1 MGKLSKSPTAKG
13 IFKKREEYNFDNPVQ
28 RGHVWNNDKRS
39 LLIHS
44 MLEDYPIP
52 PVYAEEGEGEIMHI
66 LDGKQRLTTII
77 RFLGDEFALSPN
89 TPDFEGKNIAGLKF
103 SELEEDLQDK
113 IKDYVI
119 LIYYYRTMTIEK
131 RDEMF
136 LRLNGG
142 KPMSKIELV
151 RVEAGQ
157 EFMEYVRDLAK
168 NTFFQNCNISDSGRA
183 KFTDEEILLQCIL
196 MAVEDGGNGLNGS
209 ALSETVKI
217 LKKTHLNEFEQR
229 NIQETIE
236 YLNIAFVE
244 KVKFLKKVNIPV
256 IFYTAL
262 HNREELSA
270 TDFAYAM
277 QEFFKSP
284 TEEYKDACSSGS
296 AKAENVAVRVEE
308 LQAYIDSKQAKKE
321 DKEQWEEEGEEVTEQ
336 EQQEEITEAKE
347 NAA

>member
-1 MGKLSKSPTAKG
+1 MGKLSKSVTTKR
-13 IFKKREEYNFDNPVQ
+13 IFRDRELYNFDNPVQ

-44 MLEDYPIP
+44 ILEDYPIP

-89 TPDFEGKNIAGLKF
+89 TPKFEGKNIAGLKF

-113 IKDYVI
+113 VRDYII
-119 LIYYYRTMTIEK
+119 LIYYYRTMTTEK

-157 EFMEYVRDLAK
+157 EFMEYIRELAK
-168 NTFFQNCNISDSGRA
+168 NPFFHNCNISDSARA
-183 KFTDEEILLQCIL
+183 KFIDEEILLQCVL
-196 MAVEDGGNGLNGS
+196 MVTEDGGSGLNGS
-209 ALSETVKI
+209 AISETVKI
-217 LKKTHLNEFEQR
+217 LKKNNLSEYEQR
-229 NIQETIE
+229 SIQETIE
-236 YLNIAFVE
+236 FLNLVFLE
-244 KVKFLKKVNIPV
+244 KAKFLKKVNIPI
-256 IFYTAL
+256 IFYIAL
-262 HNREELSA
+262 HNREEIGA
-270 TDFAYAM
+270 ADFGFMM

-284 TEEYKDACSSGS
+284 SKKYKEACSSGS
-296 AKAENVAVRVEE
+296 AKAENVAIRIEE
-308 LQAYIDSKQAKKE
+308 LQNYIDNRQEKS
-321 DKEQWEEEGEEVTEQ
+321 DKEKFENEAEGEEVTEEEQ
-336 EQQEEITEAKE
+336 EQEEAKE